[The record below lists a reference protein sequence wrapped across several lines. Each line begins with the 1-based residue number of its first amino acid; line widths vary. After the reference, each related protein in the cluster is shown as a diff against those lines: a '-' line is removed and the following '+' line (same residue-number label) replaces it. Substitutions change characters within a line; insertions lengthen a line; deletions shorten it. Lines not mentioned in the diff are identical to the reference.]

1 MGYVLIQ
8 ISTNRYFSRLIV
20 VKIVFEKLA
29 GRLKEVIIIK
39 KTLLGTT
46 RRWPR
51 PLNRGGRSMEVLSL
65 IIYTKYFWDFDMWPF
80 NRVWPLN
87 RGPLNGGSTV
97 IAFWGQLFTARLKT
111 GFHFNRIVAKRSVFH
126 CVHIICSA

>member
-1 MGYVLIQ
+1 M
-8 ISTNRYFSRLIV
+8 
-20 VKIVFEKLA
+20 VKTVFEKLA
-29 GRLKEVIIIK
+29 DRLKEVIIIN

-87 RGPLNGGSTV
+87 GGPLNGGSTV
-97 IAFWGQLFTARLKT
+97 DGMASFSDWLTTYSSLIL
-111 GFHFNRIVAKRSVFH
+111 I
-126 CVHIICSA
+126 

>member
-1 MGYVLIQ
+1 MK
-8 ISTNRYFSRLIV
+8 T
-20 VKIVFEKLA
+20 VFEKLMA
-29 GRLKEVIIIK
+29 DRLKEVIIIK
-39 KTLLGTT
+39 KALLGTT

-87 RGPLNGGSTV
+87 GGPLNGGPLNRGSTV
-97 IAFWGQLFTARLKT
+97 VANFMYLIYVKQYATARY
-111 GFHFNRIVAKRSVFH
+111 
-126 CVHIICSA
+126 

>member
-1 MGYVLIQ
+1 MK
-8 ISTNRYFSRLIV
+8 T
-20 VKIVFEKLA
+20 VFEKLMA
-29 GRLKEVIIIK
+29 DRLKEVIIIK

-80 NRVWPLN
+80 NRGWPLNEGPLN
-87 RGPLNGGSTV
+87 RGSTV
-97 IAFWGQLFTARLKT
+97 YVNNTLPLAVHEITRHFWAAYNIL
-111 GFHFNRIVAKRSVFH
+111 AKVL
-126 CVHIICSA
+126 